1 MNLTCAPLVLM
12 IFVTTLLTEVNAA
25 AQSST
30 VTLTKT
36 NLIAIIVS
44 ITAVVIALVV
54 VLAFFIIRHRRL
66 QRSFMAFANSHY
78 DSRSGT
84 TTFTANDIGVLTVT
98 SLIFNF
104 FC

>member
-1 MNLTCAPLVLM
+1 M

-104 FC
+104 VC